1 MTEKELTN
9 KLAKLGYTNLWL
21 NYGILTI
28 QQLISQ
34 EQEFDNSEDKN
45 TEHYRCG
52 AFVDFL
58 QNRIKL
64 SDTDFDNLIVLIL
77 QDEDESMANA
87 ITVTIFETIELT
99 DSQFEKLCA
108 TIMHFGDRS
117 EKIMRYRLL
126 RKLKHSALTDEFLK
140 ECIENGDRV
149 VHEHILE
156 IANIIQLQELTI
168 KGRNKRIRNVAT
180 EKLKKLTRQINSTK

>member
-117 EKIMRYRLL
+117 EKIIRYRLL
-126 RKLKHSALTDEFLK
+126 RKLKHSALTDEFLE
-140 ECIENGDRV
+140 ECIENGDCV

-156 IANIIQLQELTI
+156 IANVIQLQELTI

>member
-9 KLAKLGYTNLWL
+9 KLAKFGYTNLWL

-52 AFVDFL
+52 TFVEYL
-58 QNRIKL
+58 HNRVKL
-64 SDTDFDNLIVLIL
+64 SDAEFNNLTALIL
-77 QDEDESMANA
+77 QDEDELMANA

-99 DSQFEKLCA
+99 DNQFEKLCA
-108 TIMHFGDRS
+108 TITHFGDRS

-126 RKLKHSALTDEFLK
+126 RKLKHSELTDELFR
-140 ECIENGDRV
+140 ECIENGDWV

-156 IANIIQLQELTI
+156 IATIIQLQELTI
-168 KGRNKRIRNVAT
+168 KGINKRIRNVAT